1 MGYTYPSMPKP
12 KPAARKRRGK
22 ATAAKAKAKAAPP
35 SLRDWLGNLV
45 VTQGRYAGQKLEI
58 FGWEEE
64 LLEALAGGAQ
74 IVAASMGRGGGKSC
88 FCAALALASIAGP
101 EAQARSECVV
111 VAASF
116 SQARLVFEHALG
128 FGEQLGIG
136 ADRKTWRVVNSSQ
149 LAILENRESGA
160 RLRVLGSDPRR
171 ALGLASA
178 LLLLDEPS
186 AWPANTAQ
194 AMWVRPQH

>member
-45 VTQGRYAGQKLEI
+45 VTQGRYAGQPLEI
-58 FGWEEE
+58 LGWQDE
-64 LLEALAGGAQ
+64 LLAALDVSQ
-74 IVAASMGRGGGKSC
+74 IVACSMGRGGGKTTLVG
-88 FCAALALASIAGP
+88 ALALASIAGP
-101 EAQARSECVV
+101 QAQARSETVV
-111 VAASF
+111 VASSF
-116 SQARLVFEHALG
+116 AQARICFEHALS
-128 FGEQLGIG
+128 FGQQIGIT
-136 ADRKTWRVVNSSQ
+136 DRKKWRVVNSTQ
-149 LAILENRESGA
+149 FAILENRESGA